1 MRTVTLAVVSLL
13 FAIVPAGC
21 SNPDEPAPGTVDFVV
36 SVDGER
42 FVLRLTDAATIQLAE
57 ENRLGRNQRF
67 PLGPLRQGHGGFNSP
82 WSWHFDPAE
91 TRMVDAA
98 IEQCDGR
105 PSYVEAHRSDFP
117 TYCPWGARV
126 VERR

>member
-1 MRTVTLAVVSLL
+1 VTLAVVSLL
-13 FAIVPAGC
+13 SAIVPAGC
-21 SNPDEPAPGTVDFVV
+21 SNPAEPAPGTVEFVV

-57 ENRLGRNQRF
+57 ENRRGRNNKF
-67 PLGPLRQGHGGFNSP
+67 PLGPLRQGNGGFNSP
-82 WSWHFDPAE
+82 WSWHLDPAG
-91 TRMVDAA
+91 TRLVDTA
-98 IEQCDGR
+98 IEVCDGR